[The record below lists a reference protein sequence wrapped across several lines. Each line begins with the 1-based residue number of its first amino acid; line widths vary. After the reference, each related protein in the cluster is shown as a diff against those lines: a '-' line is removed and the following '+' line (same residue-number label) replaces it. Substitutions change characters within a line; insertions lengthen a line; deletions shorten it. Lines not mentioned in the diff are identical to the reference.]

1 MGFPPHAEIQIA
13 TIPCVGGD
21 PGKRNPRSPH
31 ALDHLSSPLT
41 FGLKA
46 RCLRNAS
53 LSAASGAVEP
63 FLGQIEFAV
72 DEGVSFRAHV
82 TQEHPGLTLFNPS
95 TRSALRLF
103 HSCALF

>member
-31 ALDHLSSPLT
+31 ALDHLSSQLT

-53 LSAASGAVEP
+53 LSAACGVVEP
-63 FLGQIEFAV
+63 FLGKIEFAV
-72 DEGVSFRAHV
+72 DEGVSFRPHV
-82 TQEHPGLTLFNPS
+82 TQQHPDLTVFNHS
-95 TRSALRLF
+95 RRSAILLF
-103 HSCALF
+103 PSYVL